1 MDFINFFFKKRN
13 EYKFWK
19 NVITVLNISQM
30 TISFKDNFLKNY
42 FLINFYDFE
51 TFCYNRREKKEY
63 FLN

>member
-51 TFCYNRREKKEY
+51 TFCYNTKNI
-63 FLN
+63 LN